1 MPTLNTTETAWE
13 VNLKTSIELYTIWE
27 MTGVLD
33 QLEGIDE
40 NLFDVITD
48 IMEEKREDYA
58 DFIEE
63 QASDDDGDD
72 D

>member
-1 MPTLNTTETAWE
+1 
-13 VNLKTSIELYTIWE
+13 
-27 MTGVLD
+27 MTGVLN

-48 IMEEKREDYA
+48 IMDEKREDWK

-63 QASDDDGDD
+63 QGDNND
-72 D
+72 